1 MDKRTAFVLLFSMS
15 VVVASARYVTAGNA
29 DFTKGPIRRWP
40 AADRLETLGA
50 YLSPPQGSRPIIPET
65 ALSPDD
71 FADYEPVYEPEV
83 VAGDP
88 PAEAV
93 APPQP
98 SWRVSAILVAD
109 NRRVAIVND
118 SAVAVGDP
126 LPGGARVI
134 EIELDF
140 VVLRAADGARTVLRL

>member
-1 MDKRTAFVLLFSMS
+1 MDKRAAFVLLFALS
-15 VVVASARYVTAGNA
+15 VAVGSARYVTAGDA

-40 AADRLETLGA
+40 AAGHLDTLSA
-50 YLSPPQGSRPIIPET
+50 YLDAPQGSRPIIPET

-71 FADYEPVYEPEV
+71 FADYEPDYEPEV
-83 VAGDP
+83 VAGNP
-88 PAEAV
+88 PVESV